1 MKLNVLTKEGKET
14 GRTVTLDDQILMEEP
29 NDHAIYLDIKRYL
42 AAQRQGTHKSKQ
54 RAEIARTTKK
64 LKKQKGTGGA
74 RAGSM
79 KSPLFRGGGRVFGPV
94 PRDYDIKV
102 NKKTKQVAR
111 KSAISHKAKANS
123 IYVIEDFSMET
134 HKTKEFVKVFAALNP
149 DQSKSL
155 FVFPESNNNVVL
167 SSRNIEKAN
176 VMRADDLNTYALMN
190 CEKLFISEGSIEK
203 IKTILN

>member
-1 MKLNVLTKEGKET
+1 MKLKVLNKEGKET
-14 GRTVTLDDQILMEEP
+14 GRTVTLDENILLEEP

-111 KSAISHKAKANS
+111 KSAISHKAKANNL
-123 IYVIEDFSMET
+123 YVIEDFTLES
-134 HKTKEFVKVFAALNP
+134 HKTKEFIKVFSALNP
-149 DQSKSL
+149 NQSKSL

-167 SSRNIEKAN
+167 SSRNIQKAN